1 MQVEINIQSVFLL
14 ILLLTKLSICGMI
27 RYKLNARS
35 DIIMRWNEIILD
47 NVNEEIKDF
56 RKNIFG
62 YNLYG
67 VETDNIK
74 NTVESI
80 SDVSVDED
88 IIIFSFESKGVVIV
102 NMVDDTVSVQSDVP
116 KPSVDF
122 CKNLTYF
129 MVPRFNEDNVEEI
142 DRAFNKLKSKGYEIS
157 GNYGDI
163 KVSKNGVYCKVSI
176 PEVMY
181 EAENDSDYKFL
192 FALISDENASQD
204 FYDDIKE
211 MIDSIIA
218 LVN

>member
-1 MQVEINIQSVFLL
+1 M
-14 ILLLTKLSICGMI
+14 K
-27 RYKLNARS
+27 
-35 DIIMRWNEIILD
+35 WNEIILE
-47 NVNEEIKDF
+47 NVNEEIEKF
-56 RKNIFG
+56 RNNIFG

-67 VETDNIK
+67 LETDDIRNA
-74 NTVESI
+74 VESI
-80 SDVSVDED
+80 SDVIVDED
-88 IIIFSFESKGVVIV
+88 IIIFTFGSEGVVIV

-129 MVPRFNEDNVEEI
+129 MVTRFSEDNVVEI
-142 DRAFNKLKSKGYEIS
+142 DRAFNKLKSTGYEIS

-163 KVSKNGVYCKVSI
+163 KVYKNGVYCKVSI
-176 PEVMY
+176 SEVMY
-181 EAENDSDYKFL
+181 ESENDSDYKFL

-211 MIDSIIA
+211 MIGSIVG